1 METQRSDHRETLDPS
16 FHLCAISNLVCSTI
30 QSAIYSMAIIYIFSV
45 WVSFGI
51 FSKKEMRISR
61 QSKFADGFEPSLCGF
76 GPPTKLTE
84 NIILNV
90 LVEIDKT

>member
-45 WVSFGI
+45 RVSFGI

-61 QSKFADGFEPSLCGF
+61 QSKFADGFEPPSADLDPQQNWLKTISLTF
-76 GPPTKLTE
+76 
-84 NIILNV
+84 
-90 LVEIDKT
+90 